1 MMTRLSCICPFQN
14 LVSIG
19 NEEDDDK
26 EETLSVEGAGLSLEC
41 IRL

>member
-19 NEEDDDK
+19 NEEDDK
-26 EETLSVEGAGLSLEC
+26 EETLSVEGAGLSLEW